1 MFKTIYIIFRT
12 LKCHKLS
19 LRRIYISAHEITRKH
34 HLLLFQGQGRILAQG
49 RLFRK
54 LRQAEGN
61 RPRAHL
67 RQPRRKIRA
76 RRQGPVQDNRGRR
89 KLRRDRRRR
98 PRPLH
103 ARRRLHR
110 LHPDRPPVARQEVE
124 QGRRPQLRHVRLLQV
139 HPRRLQGK
147 SPRAQGRLLPR
158 RNPPRRKREQLRLPL
173 PSQEIRRT
181 VRAALLLESHLEKGE
196 LCQQYR
202 AQVQEHP
209 RRDDI
214 LERQGAQPAHRRQE
228 DKRHRDAPVHERH
241 HADAPRH
248 VRHPARRKEEQDT
261 PERTP
266 ADPVRKNPP
275 VRDQA
280 GRNRARHL
288 RRQRRRGGSRAQF
301 KTELHPHRTRPQEHP
316 QNQGQARR
324 QPLLPG
330 SILESNPGPRQP
342 ERIKEGEALLFKL
355 SSNP

>member
-1 MFKTIYIIFRT
+1 
-12 LKCHKLS
+12 
-19 LRRIYISAHEITRKH
+19 
-34 HLLLFQGQGRILAQG
+34 
-49 RLFRK
+49 
-54 LRQAEGN
+54 
-61 RPRAHL
+61 
-67 RQPRRKIRA
+67 
-76 RRQGPVQDNRGRR
+76 
-89 KLRRDRRRR
+89 
-98 PRPLH
+98 
-103 ARRRLHR
+103 
-110 LHPDRPPVARQEVE
+110 
-124 QGRRPQLRHVRLLQV
+124 
-139 HPRRLQGK
+139 
-147 SPRAQGRLLPR
+147 
-158 RNPPRRKREQLRLPL
+158 
-173 PSQEIRRT
+173 

-241 HADAPRH
+241 HANAPRH

-275 VRDQA
+275 VRDKA

-301 KTELHPHRTRPQEHP
+301 ETELHLDRTRPQEHP

-324 QPLLPG
+324 QPLLPENFLKSKHTLKRG
-330 SILESNPGPRQP
+330 FLVRKNFE
-342 ERIKEGEALLFKL
+342 
-355 SSNP
+355 

>member
-1 MFKTIYIIFRT
+1 M
-12 LKCHKLS
+12 S
-19 LRRIYISAHEITRKH
+19 LRRIYISTHEITRKYY
-34 HLLLFQGQGRILAQG
+34 LLLFQGQGRILAQG

-76 RRQGPVQDNRGRR
+76 GRQGPVQDNRGRR

-103 ARRRLHR
+103 ARGRLHR
-110 LHPDRPPVARQEVE
+110 LHPDRPPVARQEVQ
-124 QGRRPQLRHVRLLQV
+124 QGRRPQLRHIRLLQV
-139 HPRRLQGK
+139 HARRLQGK
-147 SPRAQGRLLPR
+147 SPRAQGRQLPCG
-158 RNPPRRKREQLRLPL
+158 NPPRRKREQLRLPL
-173 PSQEIRRT
+173 PNQEIRRT

-214 LERQGAQPAHRRQE
+214 LERQGAQPAHRRQS
-228 DKRHRDAPVHERH
+228 VHERH
-241 HADAPRH
+241 HANAPRH
-248 VRHPARRKEEQDT
+248 VRHPARRKEKQDS
-261 PERTP
+261 PERTS

-275 VRDQA
+275 VRDKA

-288 RRQRRRGGSRAQF
+288 RRQRRRGGSRAEFETQ
-301 KTELHPHRTRPQEHP
+301 LHPHRTRPQEHS

-324 QPLLPG
+324 QPLFPG

-342 ERIKEGEALLFKL
+342 ERIKEGEASPSLLL
-355 SSNP
+355 RRHGGP

>member
-1 MFKTIYIIFRT
+1 MHVRAARPMPTVAGIVVISGWVRRNESAHPFTKYTSSRGPCQEISQFFRT

-124 QGRRPQLRHVRLLQV
+124 QGRRPQLRHLRLLQV
-139 HPRRLQGK
+139 HTRRLQGK
-147 SPRAQGRLLPR
+147 SPRAQGRLLPCG
-158 RNPPRRKREQLRLPL
+158 NPPRRKREQLRLPL
-173 PSQEIRRT
+173 PNQKIR
-181 VRAALLLESHLEKGE
+181 
-196 LCQQYR
+196 
-202 AQVQEHP
+202 
-209 RRDDI
+209 
-214 LERQGAQPAHRRQE
+214 
-228 DKRHRDAPVHERH
+228 
-241 HADAPRH
+241 
-248 VRHPARRKEEQDT
+248 
-261 PERTP
+261 
-266 ADPVRKNPP
+266 
-275 VRDQA
+275 
-280 GRNRARHL
+280 
-288 RRQRRRGGSRAQF
+288 
-301 KTELHPHRTRPQEHP
+301 
-316 QNQGQARR
+316 
-324 QPLLPG
+324 
-330 SILESNPGPRQP
+330 
-342 ERIKEGEALLFKL
+342 
-355 SSNP
+355 

>member
-1 MFKTIYIIFRT
+1 M
-12 LKCHKLS
+12 
-19 LRRIYISAHEITRKH
+19 
-34 HLLLFQGQGRILAQG
+34 
-49 RLFRK
+49 
-54 LRQAEGN
+54 
-61 RPRAHL
+61 
-67 RQPRRKIRA
+67 
-76 RRQGPVQDNRGRR
+76 
-89 KLRRDRRRR
+89 
-98 PRPLH
+98 
-103 ARRRLHR
+103 
-110 LHPDRPPVARQEVE
+110 ARQEVE
-124 QGRRPQLRHVRLLQV
+124 QGRRPQLRHIRLLQV

-173 PSQEIRRT
+173 PNQKVRRT

-241 HADAPRH
+241 RADAPCN
-248 VRHPARRKEEQDT
+248 VRHPARRKEGQDT

-288 RRQRRRGGSRAQF
+288 RRQRRRGGSRAEF

-316 QNQGQARR
+316 QN
-324 QPLLPG
+324 
-330 SILESNPGPRQP
+330 
-342 ERIKEGEALLFKL
+342 
-355 SSNP
+355 